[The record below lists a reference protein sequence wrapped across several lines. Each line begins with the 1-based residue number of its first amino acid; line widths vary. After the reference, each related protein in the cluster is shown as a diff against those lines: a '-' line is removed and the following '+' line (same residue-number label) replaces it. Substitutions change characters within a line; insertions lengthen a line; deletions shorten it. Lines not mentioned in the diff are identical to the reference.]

1 MKLSAAFRVTVATF
15 LLCLFGVVLFAQ
27 SERGT
32 IAGTVT
38 DSSGAAVPQA
48 KVTVTDMAT
57 NTVVSTVTTAAGDY
71 TLPNL
76 PTGLYNA
83 RFEKEGFASVGRNGI
98 KIDAS
103 ATVRADATLTVGS
116 TKQTIE
122 VMATAAQLQA
132 SDSKTSATV
141 TNQLVDQLPLVV
153 AGALRSPFDLA
164 SITPESKNLGGDNGF
179 VLGGG
184 QAASYGT
191 TLDGVSTNTARALSM
206 SWVSSNA
213 PSLEAITEFTV
224 DTNGFKAEY
233 GHAGGGVMTF
243 SSKSGTNQVHG
254 SAYEFV
260 RNNDFDAN
268 RFFSNKAGIPIA
280 IYKQS
285 DFGGSFG
292 GPIYIPKIHN
302 GKDKSFFFFA
312 YEGFRNRVGA
322 TATATTVPTPE
333 MYKGDFSKW
342 VNAAG
347 AQIPIYD
354 PTTQTINSTTGAVTR
369 VPFANNQI
377 PQALIA
383 PEATK
388 ALGVF
393 ASGTGGQLAPNNGA
407 APGTLAY
414 VTNNYL
420 ISSGSQVNPIN
431 KWSIK
436 GDHIFSAKDRL
447 SGYYGYDREK
457 TVPGPAG
464 PSTLPGNYTNYNDL
478 TQYSDVFRM
487 SWDHTFGPTKYNHFY
502 AGGNNWRQNHNPP
515 QEYVGNWK
523 DKYCLPNVP
532 DCNQNLVNFT
542 FSNSYGGWGG
552 NANNGSENTVYAFND
567 DFTWVKGA
575 HTIKAGGMYQL
586 THYNGFGRQCIS
598 GCVGFN
604 FTETGRGGDT
614 NFATAGGNPF
624 ASALLGYADSG
635 QLDTVRF
642 IGQQFPYFAGYVQD
656 DWRVSHKLTM
666 NLGVRWETQLPSTGL
681 NDSWSDFSPTTP
693 NPAANN
699 IPGAVLFAGS
709 GNGRVGSRTL
719 ADSYYKAFGPRF
731 GFAYSMND
739 KTVIR
744 GGAGISYGA
753 ITSVSGSTHNM
764 GFTLTQTFSNSN
776 NGITPTFTLAQGLPP
791 WTAPPFVN
799 PSVSNGANVSWNQ
812 GHEGTRPPED
822 FSVNLS
828 IQHQLSSSMVLEASY
843 NGVMGS
849 HLQTGLL
856 QYNQVNPAYIQKYG
870 INVLTSNITSAAA
883 VAAGISSPFPGFA
896 ALWGS
901 RATVAQALK
910 AFPQYGNIDTA
921 SGGGDHSGHSTY
933 HAGIVKLERRF
944 STGLTMQ
951 TSYVFSKILT
961 DSDSY
966 WPASFAADL
975 WNRGLEKSIGAYD
988 VTHNFKMSVVYDLP
1002 FGKGKNWLNHG
1013 VSAVALGGWRL
1024 SGIAGYSSG
1033 QPISVGT
1040 SYSLPINNGR
1050 TPAYVSSYTG
1060 WRAQTQGG
1068 SFDPSVDNFFV
1079 PYGTGPFPI
1088 QGTGTA
1094 LNGLG
1099 NETRYNP
1106 KVRLFPNLNENLSI
1120 AKSFSLKEKVRLD
1133 IRAEAFNVLNRV
1145 RFGTGSTQL
1154 QSTTFGKLTSNGD
1167 LLNTPRQMQLAA
1179 KLYF

>member
-1 MKLSAAFRVTVATF
+1 MKLSAVVRVTVATF
-15 LLCLFGVVLFAQ
+15 LLCLSGVVLYAQ

-32 IAGTVT
+32 ISGTVT
-38 DSSGAAVPQA
+38 DSTGAAVPQA
-48 KVTVTDMAT
+48 KVTVTDVAT
-57 NTVVSTVTTAAGDY
+57 NNVVTTLTNATGDY

-76 PTGLYNA
+76 PIGQYNA
-83 RFEKEGFASVGRNGI
+83 HFEKEGFAAAGRNGI
-98 KIDAS
+98 TLNAA
-103 ATVRADATLTVGS
+103 ATVRADATLAVGT

-132 SDSKTSATV
+132 SDSKISATV

-153 AGALRSPFDLA
+153 AGTLRSPFDLA
-164 SITPESKNLGGDNGF
+164 NITPESKNLGGDNGF
-179 VLGGG
+179 ILGGG

-243 SSKSGTNQVHG
+243 SSKSGTNQIHG

-268 RFFSNKAGIPIA
+268 RFFSNQAGIPIA

-322 TATATTVPTPE
+322 TAFATTVPTPE

-347 AQIPIYD
+347 TQIPIYD
-354 PTTQTINSTTGAVTR
+354 PTTQVVSSTGAVTR
-369 VPFANNQI
+369 TPFANNQI

-414 VTNNYL
+414 VSNNYL
-420 ISSGSQVNPIN
+420 VTQGSQVNPIN

-436 GDHIFSAKDRL
+436 GDHLFSTKDRI

-523 DKYCLPNVP
+523 SKFCLPNVP
-532 DCNQNLVNFT
+532 DCDQNLVNFT
-542 FSNSYGGWGG
+542 FSNGYGGWGG

-567 DFTWVKGA
+567 DFTWVRGS
-575 HTIKAGGMYQL
+575 HTFKAGGMYQL

-598 GCVGFN
+598 GCVGFS

-624 ASALLGYADSG
+624 AS
-635 QLDTVRF
+635 T
-642 IGQQFPYFAGYVQD
+642 
-656 DWRVSHKLTM
+656 
-666 NLGVRWETQLPSTGL
+666 
-681 NDSWSDFSPTTP
+681 
-693 NPAANN
+693 
-699 IPGAVLFAGS
+699 
-709 GNGRVGSRTL
+709 
-719 ADSYYKAFGPRF
+719 
-731 GFAYSMND
+731 
-739 KTVIR
+739 
-744 GGAGISYGA
+744 
-753 ITSVSGSTHNM
+753 
-764 GFTLTQTFSNSN
+764 
-776 NGITPTFTLAQGLPP
+776 
-791 WTAPPFVN
+791 
-799 PSVSNGANVSWNQ
+799 
-812 GHEGTRPPED
+812 
-822 FSVNLS
+822 
-828 IQHQLSSSMVLEASY
+828 
-843 NGVMGS
+843 
-849 HLQTGLL
+849 
-856 QYNQVNPAYIQKYG
+856 
-870 INVLTSNITSAAA
+870 
-883 VAAGISSPFPGFA
+883 AAG
-896 ALWGS
+896 L
-901 RATVAQALK
+901 
-910 AFPQYGNIDTA
+910 
-921 SGGGDHSGHSTY
+921 
-933 HAGIVKLERRF
+933 RR
-944 STGLTMQ
+944 Q
-951 TSYVFSKILT
+951 
-961 DSDSY
+961 
-966 WPASFAADL
+966 
-975 WNRGLEKSIGAYD
+975 
-988 VTHNFKMSVVYDLP
+988 
-1002 FGKGKNWLNHG
+1002 
-1013 VSAVALGGWRL
+1013 
-1024 SGIAGYSSG
+1024 
-1033 QPISVGT
+1033 
-1040 SYSLPINNGR
+1040 R
-1050 TPAYVSSYTG
+1050 T
-1060 WRAQTQGG
+1060 
-1068 SFDPSVDNFFV
+1068 
-1079 PYGTGPFPI
+1079 
-1088 QGTGTA
+1088 
-1094 LNGLG
+1094 
-1099 NETRYNP
+1099 TRYHP
-1106 KVRLFPNLNENLSI
+1106 LHRPAVPLLRRL
-1120 AKSFSLKEKVRLD
+1120 R
-1133 IRAEAFNVLNRV
+1133 
-1145 RFGTGSTQL
+1145 TG
-1154 QSTTFGKLTSNGD
+1154 
-1167 LLNTPRQMQLAA
+1167 
-1179 KLYF
+1179 